1 MPDDRISKLSQRFRT
16 HAVGR
21 RPTSNRTRERHS
33 FYLDAELVTRLD
45 KVYRAVNHELY
56 PDSITKSA
64 FLETLIEYGLDN
76 VADLKAALARPEE
89 E

>member
-1 MPDDRISKLSQRFRT
+1 MPEDRISKLSQRFRT

-21 RPTSNRTRERHS
+21 KPTSNRTRERHS
-33 FYLDAELVTRLD
+33 FYLDAEVVARLD

-56 PDSITKSA
+56 PDSVTKSA

-76 VADLKAALARPEE
+76 VSDLKAALAPPDEE
-89 E
+89 